1 MPARTFL
8 AARNNLKLSIGLVT
22 RLITRWSC
30 SPEFDTKRDKL
41 LIYIGRA

>member
-1 MPARTFL
+1 MREQ
-8 AARNNLKLSIGLVT
+8 RRQQENGCN
-22 RLITRWSC
+22 